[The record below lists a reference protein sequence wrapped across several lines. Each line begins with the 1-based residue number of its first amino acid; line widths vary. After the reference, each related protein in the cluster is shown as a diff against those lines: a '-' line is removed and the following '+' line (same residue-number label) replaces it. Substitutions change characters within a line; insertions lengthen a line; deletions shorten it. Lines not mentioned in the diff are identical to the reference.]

1 MEGIDGKIEGKEEG
15 DKKEKGRVL
24 LSGTDWILLFV
35 GIFALLVQNI
45 SCQCQAFPNGNSCC
59 ASPPGSSC
67 CFDKDKNCCVDNNDR
82 CEGGGLGGGRCQAGE
97 LV

>member
-1 MEGIDGKIEGKEEG
+1 MKI
-15 DKKEKGRVL
+15 
-24 LSGTDWILLFV
+24 ILFV

-45 SCQCQAFPNGNSCC
+45 SCQCRAWENGQSCC

-67 CFDKDKNCCVDNNDR
+67 CFDKDKNCCVDAEGDGDGS
-82 CEGGGLGGGRCQAGE
+82 CLGGGQGGGRCQAGE